1 MSQLNSSHSPFA
13 QTQTEVTI
21 NRPPVDPIMPPLPVE
36 RWFRIRG
43 QFVFGLPRNF
53 ALPSPEIAHA
63 WEGRNGAALLCVED
77 SAAGDYAMF
86 LMIQSARELTS
97 EPVPSLWLM
106 LADELKRK
114 WPPTMVRGPEPILVG
129 GEESIR
135 FDLSGVDDGIDTRQC
150 VAWTR
155 HRGEGYSVTMFV
167 KAYAQPTYEPAF
179 LTVLGSWGWAE

>member
-1 MSQLNSSHSPFA
+1 MSQQNSSLSLFA
-13 QTQTEVTI
+13 QTHTGVTI
-21 NRPPVDPIMPPLPVE
+21 NRPQVDPIMPPLPVE
-36 RWFRIRG
+36 RWFRIPG

-53 ALPSPEIAHA
+53 ALPSPEITHA

-77 SAAGDYAMF
+77 SAAADYAMF
-86 LMIQSARELTS
+86 LMIQPARELTS

-135 FDLSGVDDGIDTRQC
+135 FDLSEVDDGIDTRQC

-167 KAYAQPTYEPAF
+167 KAYAQPKYEAAF
-179 LTVLGSWGWAE
+179 LTLLGSWAWAD